1 MRSLLLEHPIER
13 TAMTTD
19 TLAGTARRA
28 TFRARRSH
36 LSAVAAVAV
45 GLVAG
50 FAAGPFLLG

>member
-1 MRSLLLEHPIER
+1 
-13 TAMTTD
+13 MTE
-19 TLAGTARRA
+19 TLPATPAGTVRRA
-28 TFRARRSH
+28 TTRARRSH

>member
-1 MRSLLLEHPIER
+1 
-13 TAMTTD
+13 MTTD
-19 TLAGTARRA
+19 TLAGAARR
-28 TFRARRSH
+28 TTLRARRSH

>member
-1 MRSLLLEHPIER
+1 
-13 TAMTTD
+13 MTTETLPTAVPTTPAG
-19 TLAGTARRA
+19 TLAGTVRRA
-28 TFRARRSH
+28 SDRARRSH